1 MRTLSRSRWKPCAGI
16 CMDGDGG
23 RECSQGRKQ
32 RWGWEEGPRELIPTG
47 WSVSK
52 GNRPQ
57 ENCWLENLPTA
68 ENLPSWKPAE
78 RLIIRNS
85 SPHRKCI
92 LPPSPT
98 KTCLYWFLFPAL
110 KKNRNC
116 AYSERTLLLLTRHL
130 NIRNN
135 VSGFE
140 LGLTWGRG
148 HRGQGWRGS
157 RGPANKVSKCNLTKL
172 GEEIPHSEEITSYH
186 SKGLRLFC
194 FSLSMPY
201 PAALQWP
208 GWEGLLGSLT

>member
-32 RWGWEEGPRELIPTG
+32 RWGWEEGPHELIPTG

-116 AYSERTLLLLTRHL
+116 AHSERTLLLLTRHL

-201 PAALQWP
+201 PATLQWP